1 VVSWGVAGSTD
12 MPPGATRVEFTL
24 TPTSSG
30 THLHL
35 VHRNLPGSQA
45 PLHATG
51 WKHFL
56 DRLAV
61 AAAGADP
68 GPDPWNSAPGP

>member
-1 VVSWGVAGSTD
+1 
-12 MPPGATRVEFTL
+12 M
-24 TPTSSG
+24 
-30 THLHL
+30 
-35 VHRNLPGSQA
+35 
-45 PLHATG
+45 HATG

-68 GPDPWNSAPGP
+68 GRDQWNSAPGP